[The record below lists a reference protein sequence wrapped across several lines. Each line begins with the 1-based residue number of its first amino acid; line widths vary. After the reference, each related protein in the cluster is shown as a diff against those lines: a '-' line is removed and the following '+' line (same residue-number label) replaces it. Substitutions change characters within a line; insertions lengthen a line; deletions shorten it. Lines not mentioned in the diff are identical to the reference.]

1 MNAKRVAKGDKSL
14 KKDLLAI
21 LLVHK
26 IAIAVFT

>member
-1 MNAKRVAKGDKSL
+1 MQKEWQKNTKAL